1 MTSWMDLEDIPIT
14 PDSPDTGEGFPA
26 SIAIVKALVDAEVRA
41 PRRRFTVVMH
51 TALGF
56 SFTLQGQRWIGHGHV
71 FFPLAVQLSRLLTPL
86 LQPALCWPCID
97 TSFFTV
103 TFPPWPA
110 IGQLVFILVSCW
122 SALVFILASCWQSQA
137 LDQLLASPFP
147 TIIVLVGTFDTCNFS
162 PFTLATTS
170 PPTPAALPLHI
181 KVAAG
186 TPRSRV
192 LIGGFSQGG
201 ALALTAALTFDEP
214 VAAAC
219 CLSAWAPPS
228 QELPAAAAKLA
239 AAPTPTKFLVCHGT
253 SDGTVVTE
261 CGKRAHAMLTGAGL
275 AAELKLYPGM
285 AHGSCAQEITD
296 VVKFIGDVLS

>member
-1 MTSWMDLEDIPIT
+1 
-14 PDSPDTGEGFPA
+14 
-26 SIAIVKALVDAEVRA
+26 VKALVDAEVRA
-41 PRRRFTVVMH
+41 SRRRFTVVMH

-71 FFPLAVQLSRLLTPL
+71 FFPLAMQLSDETSHS
-86 LQPALCWPCID
+86 PCTASTVLAMHRHID
-97 TSFFTV
+97 FHLGISTLASY
-103 TFPPWPA
+103 WPA
-110 IGQLVFILVSCW
+110 CVHFGKLLVSSRVHLGQL
-122 SALVFILASCWQSQA
+122 LASQA
-137 LDQLLASPFP
+137 LDQLLARPFP

-201 ALALTAALTFDEP
+201 ALALTAALKFDEP
-214 VAAAC
+214 VTAAC

-239 AAPTPTKFLVCHGT
+239 AAPTPTKFLVCHGM